1 MKFINRSRHSGKT
14 TMLISTA
21 HITGYPILVEDTSR
35 ATYIVEQARKMGIN
49 DIQVYD
55 VDSYL
60 KAKIVRHS
68 IDGILI
74 DEGEKIIEKA
84 LNNYLQ
90 STVVACTFSIPC
102 ENIPENYD

>member
-14 TMLISTA
+14 TMLINTA

-35 ATYIVEQARKMGIN
+35 ATYMIEQARKMGIN

-60 KAKIVRHS
+60 KAKIFGHS
-68 IDGILI
+68 LTEILI

-102 ENIPENYD
+102 ETTDEKYD